1 MLDHVGEKG
10 HVPVAEGAGG
20 KFRVHEGK
28 AAIGVRPGSKIV
40 PDETELE
47 DLLFVPERAIV
58 NKRVGDVAL
67 SREDELSLDKDVAQS
82 MEMVFIDRLVGNA
95 GVLSD
100 CSSELEVG
108 VAPFLGHFSPL
119 LVCLVHVSGDVE
131 DRGRR
136 CTMSDA
142 LIRTRLDN
150 EAAGELSA
158 SLAASQSAF
167 VTLVRQSTQVPNT
180 SKKSAFG

>member
-1 MLDHVGEKG
+1 MLDHVSEKG
-10 HVPVAEGAGG
+10 HVPVAKGAGG
-20 KFRVHEGK
+20 KLPVQEGK
-28 AAIGVRPGSKIV
+28 AAVGVRPGSEIV

-47 DLLFVPERAIV
+47 DLLLIPERAIMD
-58 NKRVGDVAL
+58 KRVGNVAL
-67 SREDELSLDKDVAQS
+67 SREDELSLDEYVTEGMK
-82 MEMVFIDRLVGNA
+82 MVFVNSLVRNA
-95 GVLSD
+95 WVLSD
-100 CSSELEVG
+100 CSCELEVG

-119 LVCLVHVSGDVE
+119 LVSLVQVRGDVE
-131 DRGRR
+131 DRGRC

-180 SKKSAFG
+180 SKKSALG